1 MQDKKPKAKPGPK
14 PERLKL
20 DGDLEDAAKRLLD
33 KKRPPEGWPKHDGD
47 DEGEQPSKSQDD
59 G

>member
-1 MQDKKPKAKPGPK
+1 MDAEAKKEQRRKANSKGEKPKPT
-14 PERLKL
+14 
-20 DGDLEDAAKRLLD
+20 
-33 KKRPPEGWPKHDGD
+33 EGWPKHDG